1 MHENFLSK
9 DFFKINGVSSETV
22 GIYVDTPPVPPMA
35 HKKYTNYFYDV
46 DDDYVYEDIKFTIR
60 FFTFY
65 NEDFDNSAIYAFLHN
80 AETLE
85 ISRLSGYYYKIK
97 DFEVQQPDV
106 SYDGAKIE
114 YQVDF
119 TLAPFRYKTSNP
131 EIELDTAVL
140 TEATVTN
147 SGTQFCKP
155 TFNIAV
161 AGVSGQQTDISIF
174 VNNVAFGVEDVGSGN
189 IVIDSETMTVI
200 RSGNPDIN
208 LLTHT
213 SGDFLYMHKGANVV
227 KYDITNGTVAR
238 FAVKLNERS
247 F

>member
-1 MHENFLSK
+1 MHENFPSK

-97 DFEVQQPDV
+97 DFEVQQPNV

-119 TLAPFRYKTSNP
+119 TLEPFKYKTDNP
-131 EIELDTAVL
+131 EIELDT
-140 TEATVTN
+140 TSETTVIN
-147 SGTQFCKP
+147 NGTHFCKP
-155 TFNIAV
+155 TFNISL
-161 AGVSGQQTDISIF
+161 AGDSGQTDVSIY
-174 VNNVAFGVEDVGSGN
+174 VNDVEFKIEDVGSGN
-189 IVIDSETMTVI
+189 IVVDSETMTAI
-200 RSGNPDIN
+200 KKGNPDVN
-208 LLTHT
+208 LLMHT
-213 SGDFLYMHKGANVV
+213 ADDFLYMHSGNNVAKCSIV
-227 KYDITNGTVAR
+227 NGTVVR

>member
-1 MHENFLSK
+1 MHENFPSK

-35 HKKYTNYFYDV
+35 HKKYTNYFCDV
-46 DDDYVYEDIKFTIR
+46 DDDYVYEDIKFPIR

-97 DFEVQQPDV
+97 DFEVQQPNV

-119 TLAPFRYKTSNP
+119 TLEPFKYKIDNP
-131 EIELDTAVL
+131 EIELDTTSETIVIN
-140 TEATVTN
+140 N
-147 SGTQFCKP
+147 STHFCKP
-155 TFNIAV
+155 TFNISI
-161 AGVSGQQTDISIF
+161 AGDSGQTDVSIY
-174 VNNVAFGVEDVGSGN
+174 VNDVEFKIEDVGSGN
-189 IVIDSETMTVI
+189 IVVDSETMTVI
-200 RSGNPDIN
+200 KKGNPDVN
-208 LLTHT
+208 LLMHT
-213 SGDFLYMHKGANVV
+213 ADDFLYMHSGNNVV
-227 KYDITNGTVAR
+227 RCSITNGTVVR
-238 FAVKLNERS
+238 FAVKLNERNY
-247 F
+247 

>member
-1 MHENFLSK
+1 MHENFPSK
-9 DFFKINGVSSETV
+9 DFFKINGISSETV
-22 GIYVDTPPVPPMA
+22 GVYVDTPPVPPMA

-97 DFEVQQPDV
+97 DFEVQQPNV

-119 TLAPFRYKTSNP
+119 TLEPFKYKIDNP
-131 EIELDTAVL
+131 EIELDT
-140 TEATVTN
+140 TSETTVIN
-147 SGTQFCKP
+147 NGTHFCKP
-155 TFNIAV
+155 TFNISL
-161 AGVSGQQTDISIF
+161 AGDSGQTDVSIY
-174 VNNVAFGVEDVGSGN
+174 VNDIEFKIEDVGSGN

-200 RSGNPDIN
+200 KKGNPDVN
-208 LLTHT
+208 LLMHT
-213 SGDFLYMHKGANVV
+213 ADDFLYMHSGNNVV
-227 KYDITNGTVAR
+227 KCSIANGAVVR